1 LGPYYFSKI
10 YWNYYIINFMQVE
23 ELFKKAHAAIR
34 KDPTHAK
41 PDKKASKGKRWN
53 AKKLTLEERKAKV
66 KAAKDEFL
74 AQIESQKE

>member
-1 LGPYYFSKI
+1 LKQI
-10 YWNYYIINFMQVE
+10 E

-34 KDPTHAK
+34 NDPTHAK
-41 PDKKASKGKRWN
+41 SSKKTGKGKRWN

-66 KAAKDEFL
+66 KAAKEEFL